1 MHRILPAFLAL
12 VILSACVPIP
22 DTPPVIPAAE
32 AKVDFSILSSALA
45 KAYLIDN
52 TDEFQKRVTE
62 LGECALHDLTPNS
75 RFTPEEAE
83 ALALYFAGSIQ
94 TAAMVSRA
102 MDFEEGRLDKFYDS
116 EDESKEGKILQRLDW
131 ALAVCRDD

>member
-22 DTPPVIPAAE
+22 KNPPAAPAAE
-32 AKVDFSILSSALA
+32 AKVDFSVLFSALA

-83 ALALYFAGSIQ
+83 ALTFYFAGSIQ
-94 TAAMVSRA
+94 AAALVTRA
-102 MDFEEGRLDKFYDS
+102 MDVEEGRLDKFYNP
-116 EDESKEGKILQRLDW
+116 EDESKKGKMLQQLDW
-131 ALAVCRDD
+131 ALAVCRED